1 MKTLIA
7 ILMLAA
13 MLGRISGAEEL
24 KAAMSLHSAQ
34 RILEE
39 SGAKKDI
46 NAYHFPWTSNFV
58 EVKVLDDETWEQS
71 EERTASE
78 LKKVS
83 GRSGYSV
90 FYTLKDKT
98 RLELVLAVDGNA
110 KVIHAI
116 RLGKPAL
123 EYKDKFEWIA
133 AEREGKLRV
142 LNSFDPNR

>member
-1 MKTLIA
+1 MKTQIA
-7 ILMLAA
+7 ILLLAA
-13 MLGRISGAEEL
+13 ILGRISGAEEL
-24 KAAMSLHSAQ
+24 KAAMPLHSAQ

-46 NAYHFPWTSNFV
+46 NAYHFPWTSKFV
-58 EVKVLDDETWEQS
+58 EVKVLDGETWEQS
-71 EERTASE
+71 EERTTSE

-90 FYTLKDKT
+90 FYMLKDKT

-116 RLGKPAL
+116 RLGEPTL
-123 EYKDKFEWIA
+123 EYEDKFEWIA
-133 AEREGKLRV
+133 AGREGKLRV
-142 LNSFDPNR
+142 LTSLNPKR